1 MLANLGFGVR
11 SLPGLQIATFS
22 LCPYM
27 AQVGLGSSGKVF
39 SYEIF
44 LGGTVLEVLAYCVP
58 TLLDGVIN
66 HSFLLLHNSISEFLF
81 GIPTQRA
88 KILATA

>member
-11 SLPGLQIATFS
+11 SLPDLQIAAFS

-58 TLLDGVIN
+58 SLLDEVIK
-66 HSFLLLHNSISEFLF
+66 LLFPSPPQLYL
-81 GIPTQRA
+81 
-88 KILATA
+88 